1 MKQQNKTLKVAALS
15 SLALLINQSAM
26 ISNAQA
32 AEAMSKASVS
42 EITKPVVACGDLKNV
57 DLTAIGGAG
66 SQVTSAKETLIGEQM
81 MCVVEGNLAPTIGFK
96 VKLPVNNWHARYL
109 QIGCGG
115 LCGSMPEEIGA
126 ASGCDAL
133 ENGEFTSATTD
144 MGHQGNVDFG
154 RDPQKRADFAYRSL
168 HLTSE
173 TAKTM
178 IKAYYGK
185 TQAFSYFT
193 GCSDGGR
200 EALIEAQRYPTD
212 FDGIIAGAPA
222 MNFEV
227 QNGIY
232 HPYLTQSNTGKDGKP
247 IVLAN
252 RVALIHK
259 AVLDQCDALDGQKD
273 GLIADP
279 LSCHFNPKVLQC
291 KAGATDTSS
300 CLTAEE
306 TEAVRRFYAGPTDP
320 KTGKRMIAGGPLPG
334 SELAWAGVFVP
345 QHHDDMIFSQII
357 SQGARNV
364 LFKDIPDDSK
374 FSFTTMKFDHALFNQ
389 LKEMHSFYDSTNPD
403 LTKFYK
409 HGGKLI
415 LWHGWADQHISPV
428 NTIEYHKAVQKF
440 MGEKVAKQ
448 FERLYLIPGMN
459 HCQGGE
465 GPNLIDLLSPMMAW
479 VEHGHAPEAVIAKK
493 AKVEVNSAF
502 GQPTNDKSATD
513 KKEPPKPVMQKASQ
527 MIIEES
533 RPVYPYPY
541 MAAYKGKGD
550 PTVAESYHPVKLK
563 SADLKVDWLG
573 NDLYKPYQ
581 LIH

>member
-1 MKQQNKTLKVAALS
+1 MGKELLKITQLAILGS
-15 SLALLINQSAM
+15 SLFSLQPAWAAA
-26 ISNAQA
+26 NAS
-32 AEAMSKASVS
+32 ENLTPASTDV
-42 EITKPVVACGDLKNV
+42 ITKPIVSCASLTDV
-57 DLTAIGGAG
+57 DLESIGGKG
-66 SQVTSAKETLIGEQM
+66 SKVTSATETMIGDQM

-96 VKLPVNNWHARYL
+96 VKLPVNSWHARYL

-115 LCGSMPEEIGA
+115 LCGSMPEEISA
-126 ASGCDAL
+126 ASGCEGL

-154 RDPQKRADFAYRSL
+154 RDPQKRADFAFRSL

-173 TAKTM
+173 TAKAM

-259 AVLDQCDALDGQKD
+259 AVLEQCDALDGQTD
-273 GLIADP
+273 GIIADP
-279 LSCHFNPKVLQC
+279 LSCHFNPAVLQC
-291 KAGATDTSS
+291 KAGATDSTG
-300 CLTAEE
+300 CLTAVE

-345 QHHDDMIFSQII
+345 EHHDDMIFSQII

-364 LFKDIPDDSK
+364 LFKDIPDDSN
-374 FSFTTMKFDHALFNQ
+374 FSFATMKFDQTLFNQ
-389 LKEMHSFYDSTNPD
+389 LKEMHSFYDATNPD
-403 LTKFYK
+403 LTAFHKN
-409 HGGKLI
+409 GGKLI

-448 FERLYLIPGMN
+448 FERLYLIPAMY

-465 GPNLIDLLSPMMAW
+465 GPNLLDLLTPMMTW
-479 VEHGHAPEAVIAKK
+479 VEKGHAPEAIISKK
-493 AKVEVNSAF
+493 AKVTADSEF
-502 GQPTNDKSATD
+502 GQPTHD
-513 KKEPPKPVMQKASQ
+513 KKEQAKPPVMQKASQ
-527 MIIEES
+527 LTIEQS

-550 PTVAESYHPVKLK
+550 PTVAESYKPVKLK
-563 SADLKVDWLG
+563 SADMKVDWLG
-573 NDLYKPYQ
+573 NDLFKPYEM
-581 LIH
+581 IK